1 MDRLL
6 LLIPTNS
13 YRIADFLAAAG
24 RIGIEIVVGCDE
36 VSVAEEITPG
46 QTLTLD
52 FTEIEDGARRIAAFA
67 ANSPLR
73 AIIGV
78 DEPTVVLA
86 ARASQMLGLSH
97 NTPESVA
104 ATVNK
109 HRLRA
114 ALANSGLPVPGFS
127 LAPLVDG
134 AAAAADRAAYPCV
147 LKPLSLSGSRGVI
160 RANDRTEFRAAF
172 RRIEAILA
180 DAGRRLPAGAADSI
194 LVEDYIPGDEVAL
207 EGLLQDGRLTVLALF
222 DKPDPLDGPY
232 FEETIYVTPSR
243 QDTATQR
250 DVADAVM
257 RGAAALGLRH
267 GPVHAE
273 LRINSRGVWI
283 IELAA
288 RSIGGLCAR
297 ALEFGAGIRLEDIIL
312 SQALGHPVGAAKRE
326 DRAAGV
332 MMIPVP
338 AAGILHHVSG
348 LEQARAVAGVD
359 GVRIMIPVGQ
369 PVAPLPEGDRYLG
382 FIFAHGDS
390 PEQVEEVLRQ
400 AHAMLVF
407 EIAPDATGRGL

>member
-6 LLIPTNS
+6 LLIFIMS
-13 YRIADFLAAAG
+13 YRVADFLAAAE
-24 RIGIEIVVGCDE
+24 RIGIEVVIGCDE
-36 VSVAEEITPG
+36 ASVVEEISHG
-46 QTLTLD
+46 HALTLD
-52 FTEIEDGARRIAAFA
+52 FTDAEDGARRIAAFA
-67 ANSPLR
+67 AEYPLR

-78 DEPTVVLA
+78 DEPTVMLA
-86 ARASQMLGLSH
+86 ARASQALGLLH

-114 ALANSGLPVPGFS
+114 ALANSGLLVPRFS
-127 LAPLVDG
+127 LAPLADG
-134 AAAAADRAAYPCV
+134 AAAAEDRAAYPCV

-160 RANDRTEFRAAF
+160 RANDRPEFRAAF
-172 RRIEAILA
+172 RRIEGILA
-180 DAGRRLPAGAADSI
+180 AAADRLPGEAADSI

-222 DKPDPLDGPY
+222 DKPDPLEGPY

-243 QDTATQR
+243 HDSATQR
-250 DVADAVM
+250 AVAEAVK
-257 RGAAALGLRH
+257 RGAAALGLRS

-273 LRINSRGVWI
+273 LRINRQGVWI
-283 IELAA
+283 VELAA

-297 ALEFGAGIRLEDIIL
+297 VLEFGAGIRLEDIIL
-312 SQALGHPVGAAKRE
+312 CQALDRPVPAAKRE

-338 AAGILHHVSG
+338 AAGILRRVSG
-348 LEQARAVAGVD
+348 LEEARAVAGVD
-359 GVRIMIPVGQ
+359 GVRIMIPAGQ
-369 PVAPLPEGDRYLG
+369 PVVPMPEGERYLG

-390 PEQVEEVLRQ
+390 PEQVEETLRS
-400 AHAMLVF
+400 AHGMLTF
-407 EIAPDATGRGL
+407 EIVSARANGTG